1 MSILTIDDLTKTFG
15 GVIALSDVSFKVEP
29 GKIFG
34 IIGPNGSGK
43 TTFFNLATG
52 FLKPDKGKILYQDK
66 DITGLKAHRI
76 ASMGIIRTYQNTAL
90 FHRLTVA
97 ENVRIATHTKTKA
110 GIWDAVFGTAR
121 IKQDNRYAKEKV
133 RDILSFTGLEGKEE
147 EKADSLSYGDQRK
160 LEIAIALAAEPKI
173 LFLDEPAAGMNR
185 TESEALAE
193 LIRELRSREITV
205 LIVEHNMTLMMNLC
219 DWILVLDY
227 GVKLVEDIPENIVKN
242 QKVIKVYFGEDMD
255 FA

>member
-1 MSILTIDDLTKTFG
+1 MSILSIEDLTKTFG
-15 GVIALSDVSFKVEP
+15 GIIALSDVSFEVEA

-52 FLKPDKGKILYQDK
+52 FLKSDKGRILYQGK
-66 DITGLKAHRI
+66 DITGMPAHRI
-76 ASMGIIRTYQNTAL
+76 ASMGIVRTYQNTSL
-90 FHRLTVA
+90 FHGLSVA
-97 ENVRIATHTKTKA
+97 ENVRIATHTKTRA
-110 GIWDAVFGTAR
+110 GIMDAIFGTGS
-121 IKQDNRYAKEKV
+121 IKQDREYVKEKV
-133 RDILSFTGLEGKEE
+133 RDILSFAGLEGKGEE
-147 EKADSLSYGDQRK
+147 RADSLSYGDQRK
-160 LEIAIALAAEPKI
+160 LEIAVALAAEPKL

-185 TESEALAE
+185 AESEALAD
-193 LIRELRSREITV
+193 LVRELRSREITV
-205 LIVEHNMTLMMNLC
+205 LIVEHNMNLMMNLC

-242 QKVIKVYFGEDMD
+242 QDVIKVYFGEDMD